1 MSEDE
6 ARELMALREERAQ
19 WQDREAMYI
28 ALIEACVHFLDA
40 WWTTYRPFDEDGPV
54 EDEVDELA
62 REAQDAVDRT
72 RPERIEHRFGLKR
85 TSYLSPSWR
94 AQVDIA
100 TRSDIL

>member
-19 WQDREAMYI
+19 WQDREAKYI
-28 ALIEACVHFLDA
+28 ALVEACVNFLDA
-40 WWTTYRPFDEDGPV
+40 WWTTYRNVNEDGVV
-54 EDEVDELA
+54 EDEVDELT
-62 REAQDAVDRT
+62 RECEEAVAVAK
-72 RPERIEHRFGLKR
+72 PERREHGFKR